1 MGQSPRSDRTTFTTT
16 HGLTTTTNSA
26 ETSATSAVR
35 AHALAAVLG
44 LRGRQISVHAGA
56 QVDVF
61 KCTAILQS
69 NEQSQKRIV
78 PTYNSNRL
86 NYVHEIKMTRLF

>member
-1 MGQSPRSDRTTFTTT
+1 MRAAKRELLLGDGSAGGVDGDDGGGLPRV
-16 HGLTTTTNSA
+16 L
-26 ETSATSAVR
+26 V
-35 AHALAAVLG
+35 LAAVLG

-56 QVDVF
+56 RVDVF

-78 PTYNSNRL
+78 PTYNSIRL
-86 NYVHEIKMTRLF
+86 NYVHENKNDKGYFNSL

>member
-1 MGQSPRSDRTTFTTT
+1 MRAAKRGLLPVVGSAGGVVAGDDGDGLPRV
-16 HGLTTTTNSA
+16 L
-26 ETSATSAVR
+26 V
-35 AHALAAVLG
+35 LAAVLG
-44 LRGRQISVHAGA
+44 LLGRQILVHARA
-56 QVDVF
+56 RVDVF

-78 PTYNSNRL
+78 PTYNSIRL